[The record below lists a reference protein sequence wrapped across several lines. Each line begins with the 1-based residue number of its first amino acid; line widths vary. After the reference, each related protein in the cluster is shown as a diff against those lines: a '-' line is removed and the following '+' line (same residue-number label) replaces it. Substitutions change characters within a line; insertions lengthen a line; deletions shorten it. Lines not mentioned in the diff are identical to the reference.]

1 MLCHSIKRRDV
12 ARNLDDTA
20 LILLTSL
27 FSIMARMR
35 HSALGR
41 PGRAGGVPR
50 RGVGTRLGEKSVPP
64 YSRPPGEN
72 WGREAIWAGFGK
84 GYGGVSRGGF
94 GVGLVLLD
102 DDCLRANLLGFGVW
116 GGVAFGHM
124 CAHEEGSP
132 GLALDSLRE
141 SW

>member
-12 ARNLDDTA
+12 ARNLYDTA

-64 YSRPPGEN
+64 YSRPPPGGTGGERRF
-72 WGREAIWAGFGK
+72 GRGLARVMGVFHE
-84 GYGGVSRGGF
+84 GVS
-94 GVGLVLLD
+94 GL
-102 DDCLRANLLGFGVW
+102 G
-116 GGVAFGHM
+116 
-124 CAHEEGSP
+124 
-132 GLALDSLRE
+132 
-141 SW
+141 